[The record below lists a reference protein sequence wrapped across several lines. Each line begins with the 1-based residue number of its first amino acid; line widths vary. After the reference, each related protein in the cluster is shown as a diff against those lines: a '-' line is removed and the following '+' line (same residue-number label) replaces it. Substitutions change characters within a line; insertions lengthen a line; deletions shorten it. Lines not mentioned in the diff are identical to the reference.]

1 MSTQVM
7 LWHYGSA
14 ITYLYRTLL
23 YYISAILHC
32 ILLHCSVGLYRIA
45 RVRLLDIS
53 LQPSAA
59 VLLHILC
66 DDYVGVRGVCRGSE

>member
-66 DDYVGVRGVCRGSE
+66 DDSVGVRGVCRGSE